1 MLTPTLM
8 MFASFLEAQDFPLLL
23 EPKDLS
29 SIQKITSGVYL
40 CLMQEFFFTTE
51 VLLKDSSTCG
61 LCIETRESYLAT
73 MKSMVTKMFLKSDYM
88 LFQNPWLFFML
99 FDFSIVGEIF
109 WIKVVF

>member
-8 MFASFLEAQDFPLLL
+8 MFVSFLEAQDFPLLL

-40 CLMQEFFFTTE
+40 CLMQEFSSE

-61 LCIETRESYLAT
+61 LCIETRGSYLAT

>member
-8 MFASFLEAQDFPLLL
+8 MFVSFLEAQDFPLLL

-51 VLLKDSSTCG
+51 VLLKDSS
-61 LCIETRESYLAT
+61 YLWPLHRNT
-73 MKSMVTKMFLKSDYM
+73 MELFSNNEVDGDKNVLK
-88 LFQNPWLFFML
+88 
-99 FDFSIVGEIF
+99 
-109 WIKVVF
+109 K